1 MAVEIKF
8 LSSVINA
15 ETESELTI
23 KIAGDSILMVI
34 KDKRSI
40 KKNGECIFLDKY
52 TASKLAKE
60 LRKQI
65 SFLED

>member
-23 KIAGDSILMVI
+23 KIAGDSIFMVI

-40 KKNGECIFLDKY
+40 KKNEECIFLDKY

>member
-23 KIAGDSILMVI
+23 KIAGDSIFMVI

-40 KKNGECIFLDKY
+40 RKNGECIFLDKY

-65 SFLED
+65 SFL